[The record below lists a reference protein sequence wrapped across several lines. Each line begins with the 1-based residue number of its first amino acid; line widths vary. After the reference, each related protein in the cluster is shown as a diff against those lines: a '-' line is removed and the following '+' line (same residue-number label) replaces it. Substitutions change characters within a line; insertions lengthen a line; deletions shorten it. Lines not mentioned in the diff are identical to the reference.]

1 MRLKV
6 LVVGASSGVGLQVVK
21 SLLEAEEKYEVIAL
35 VRNQERASKA
45 IGPDASKVKF
55 VHGDITR
62 TETLVPACQDVD
74 AVVCAVGAQAG
85 WRLPGWNQNTP
96 KYVDYS
102 GSKNLIQAAVTA
114 KVPKFV
120 YVSSIAVTRPFAFI
134 AILLNTL
141 FGRVLHWKLKAEKA
155 LRQEYT
161 THDDLA
167 YYIVRPGGLN
177 NNEGSKSG
185 ICIEQG
191 DTGMGSI
198 SRRDVATVVLACID
212 GASKPNV
219 TFEIYSDKKDEVKD
233 LSGLSSLLPDELKQ

>member
-21 SLLEAEEKYEVIAL
+21 SLLEAEEKYEVLAL
-35 VRNQERASKA
+35 VRSQERASKA
-45 IGPDASKVKF
+45 IGPDSSKVKF
-55 VHGDITR
+55 VHGDITKK
-62 TETLVPACQDVD
+62 ETLVPACQGVD

-85 WRLPGWNQNTP
+85 WRFPGWNQNTP
-96 KYVDYS
+96 KYVDYL
-102 GSKNLIQAAVTA
+102 GSQNLIQAAVEA

-120 YVSSIAVTRPFAFI
+120 YVSSVNITRPFSFI
-134 AILLNTL
+134 AMLLNTL

-155 LRQEYT
+155 LRKEYK

-177 NNEGSKSG
+177 NNEGGKSG
-185 ICIEQG
+185 IRIEQG
-191 DTGMGSI
+191 DIGTGNI
-198 SRRDVATVVLACID
+198 PRRDVATVVLACVD

-233 LSGLSSLLPDELKQ
+233 LSELSTLLPDELQ